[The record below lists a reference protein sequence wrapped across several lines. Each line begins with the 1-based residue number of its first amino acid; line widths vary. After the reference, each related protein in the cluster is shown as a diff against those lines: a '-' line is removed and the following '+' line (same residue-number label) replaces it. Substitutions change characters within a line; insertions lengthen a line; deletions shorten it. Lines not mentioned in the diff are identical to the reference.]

1 MKKNEFNRKIIIG
14 SANFGLRYGADPIQI
29 KKKEINKIIKLSKNN
44 KIYKIDTADG
54 YIQNKNYFK
63 NIDKKFKFITKM
75 VPDNKWASLDYC
87 QKNIENHFEKLNGN
101 KIETLLFHDVNILF
115 SKNGPKIFKNIKS
128 LKKKYFKKIGI
139 SIYDTKCLQ
148 YLTSNYELDVVQCPF
163 NILDKRII
171 YSGWVDKLKKKGIE
185 IQVRSIFLQ
194 GLLVNKKIYK
204 KKYFRKWKKTFT
216 EWFKILENNQIS
228 PVDYCLTDLLNYD
241 FDQIVIGVNNC
252 DNLKE
257 ILNFKTKEN
266 NFFLNIKQNDLKLVD
281 PRNWK

>member
-14 SANFGLRYGADPIQI
+14 SANFGLRYGADPIQV
-29 KKKEINKIIKLSKNN
+29 KKKEINKIIKLLKNN
-44 KIYKIDTADG
+44 KIFKIDTAHS
-54 YIQNKNYFK
+54 YIKNKNYFR
-63 NIDKKFKFITKM
+63 NINKKFKFITKM
-75 VPDNKWASLDYC
+75 KPDNRWTSLDYC
-87 QKNIENHFEKLNGN
+87 RKNIESHFEKLNGN

-115 SKNGPKIFKNIKS
+115 SKNGPKIFQNIKS
-128 LKKKYFKKIGI
+128 IKKKYFKKIGI

-148 YLTSNYELDVVQCPF
+148 YLTNNYELDVVQCPF

-171 YSGWVDKLKKKGIE
+171 YSGWLDKLKKRGIE
-185 IQVRSIFLQ
+185 THVRSIFLQ
-194 GLLVNKKIYK
+194 GLLVNKQVFK
-204 KKYFRKWKKTFT
+204 KNYFRKWKKTFT

-257 ILNFKTKEN
+257 ILNFKTIKN
-266 NFFLNIKQNDLKLVD
+266 NFFLNIRQNDLKLID